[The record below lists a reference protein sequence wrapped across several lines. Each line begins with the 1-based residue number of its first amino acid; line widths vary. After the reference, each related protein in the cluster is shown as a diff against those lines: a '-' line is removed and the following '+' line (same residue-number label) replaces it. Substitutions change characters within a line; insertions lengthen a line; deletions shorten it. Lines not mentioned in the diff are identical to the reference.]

1 MIITYSVGF
10 YCFDWPIALCLPVS
24 EGLSAWPIH
33 FNGTLTEVLCD
44 IVPPSIP
51 PRGLVRMM
59 VGYRLGIDWRKV
71 EPNGIKYPILTRYRP
86 LFNPIISAREGLRSI
101 QQPYRQYGKKRLL
114 LAVLVLTLRLWNR
127 VWPGQVCIT
136 YILIIVANYILLLIM
151 NAIPIKY

>member
-33 FNGTLTEVLCD
+33 FNGTHTQVLCD
-44 IVPPSIP
+44 AAPPSIP

-86 LFNPIISAREGLRSI
+86 LFNPIKSAREGLRLFSNR
-101 QQPYRQYGKKRLL
+101 YRQYGMKRLL

-127 VWPGQVCIT
+127 V
-136 YILIIVANYILLLIM
+136 
-151 NAIPIKY
+151 

>member
-1 MIITYSVGF
+1 MIITYTVGF

-44 IVPPSIP
+44 IVLPSIP

-86 LFNPIISAREGLRSI
+86 LFYPIKSAREGLRSI
-101 QQPYRQYGKKRLL
+101 QQPLPSMRQEAPSACGLGSNPTSLELL
-114 LAVLVLTLRLWNR
+114 DNGDNETEIRSH
-127 VWPGQVCIT
+127 QF
-136 YILIIVANYILLLIM
+136 ILCFFFFLSALPDNLG
-151 NAIPIKY
+151 

>member
-44 IVPPSIP
+44 AAPPSIP

-71 EPNGIKYPILTRYRP
+71 EPNGIKYPIDTRYRP
-86 LFNPIISAREGLRSI
+86 LFNPIKSAREGLRSI
-101 QQPYRQYGKKRLL
+101 QQPLPSIRHEAPSACGLGSNPTSLEQSVTVPSSSTQQGMPKSST
-114 LAVLVLTLRLWNR
+114 AFARLWIFNM
-127 VWPGQVCIT
+127 GI
-136 YILIIVANYILLLIM
+136 N
-151 NAIPIKY
+151 